1 MDTKYKQEEGLQVR
15 FLLSYITDYHD

>member
-1 MDTKYKQEEGLQVR
+1 MDTKYKQEGLQVR